1 MAFRKL
7 FSVAAAAAL
16 VTANTA
22 VGAAN
27 AQTVAPVTAPAAE
40 AVEGSELFG
49 TNNTTGIVVALIIAT
64 IVLIFATRGGG
75 SDGDGEEP
83 TSP

>member
-7 FSVAAAAAL
+7 FSVAAATAL
-16 VTANTA
+16 VAGTTA
-22 VGAAN
+22 VGAAH
-27 AQTVAPVTAPAAE
+27 AQTAVPVAVPAAE
-40 AVEGSELFG
+40 RVEGSELFG
-49 TNNTTGIVVALIIAT
+49 TNNTTGIVVALVLAT

-75 SDGDGEEP
+75 GDGEEEP

>member
-7 FSVAAAAAL
+7 FSVAAATAL
-16 VTANTA
+16 VAATTA

-27 AQTVAPVTAPAAE
+27 AQTAAPVAVPAAE
-40 AVEGSELFG
+40 NVEGDELFG
-49 TNNTTGIVVALIIAT
+49 TNRTTGIVVGLILAT
-64 IVLIFATRGGG
+64 LVLIFATRGGG
-75 SDGDGEEP
+75 GDDGAEEP